1 MKCPHCEYQHGGG
14 WVQDEYQRVERY
26 KGDFYKMPSNA
37 YRNIHYEDRYECKT
51 VYACPSCGKL
61 FIDL

>member
-14 WVQDEYQRVERY
+14 WVQDEYQRVEGY
-26 KGDFYKMPSNA
+26 KGDFYKMLSSVERKFPYKE
-37 YRNIHYEDRYECKT
+37 YRE